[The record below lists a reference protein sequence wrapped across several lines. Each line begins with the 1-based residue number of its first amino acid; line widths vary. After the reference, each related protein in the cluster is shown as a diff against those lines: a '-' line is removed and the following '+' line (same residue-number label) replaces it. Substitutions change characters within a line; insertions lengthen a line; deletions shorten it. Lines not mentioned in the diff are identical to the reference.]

1 MKCFNCGKETNAY
14 LCPEC
19 RTEEILDKLIPQML
33 SYKAD
38 LCEFP
43 HLAEY
48 VATLTEER
56 EVRKC
61 TPEILAAIPTEL
73 AEYYCCLYY
82 RYEEK
87 DHLESAIENY
97 LSKHDWIEEK
107 SQNLVGY
114 LINYYLPNNFVKPGA
129 WCDWISKTE
138 GIYCELYGIAAKYFA
153 MIGEYDLSDQMVE
166 KGLACDSFLYSD
178 KIKMQKTL
186 EKQKIDTER
195 YRTKDPYWP
204 QRKPGESNES
214 LEARCRSVAMFYD
227 EKGIPHKRIESK
239 PQKVEEDA
247 FIQPKE
253 CFDLPESYC
262 AFWCMPA
269 FSAVS
274 AKPIYQIAAVKV
286 DRGNI
291 TDEFQSFIRPWDG
304 GEAVRKSAAKEAGV
318 ALSVIEGA
326 EDVDQ
331 VMVKFFDFVG
341 DVVLASAGAL
351 GDQKKLLCRAARYS
365 GMKSLPNKLYDLL
378 DLAGETDS
386 KFDFKNRAEL
396 LEMLGIA
403 EGADALGKAKANV
416 ELCNAL
422 KNYGV

>member
-1 MKCFNCGKETNAY
+1 MKCFNCGKETKEY
-14 LCPEC
+14 LCPDC
-19 RTEEILDKLIPQML
+19 CNTEVLDKLIPQML

-43 HLAEY
+43 YLAEY

-61 TPEILAAIPTEL
+61 IPEILAAIPTEL

-87 DHLESAIENY
+87 GKLESAIENY
-97 LSKHDWIEEK
+97 LSKHDWIEGK
-107 SQNLVGY
+107 SQNLVLY
-114 LINYYLPNNFVKPGA
+114 LIDFYLPNDFVKPKA
-129 WCDWISKTE
+129 WCDWITKTE
-138 GIYCELYGIAAKYFA
+138 GVYCELYEMAAKYFA
-153 MIGEYDLSDQMVE
+153 MIGEYDLSNQLAE
-166 KGLACDSFLYSD
+166 KGLACERFFYSN
-178 KIKMQKTL
+178 KERMQVKLNDQKVKT
-186 EKQKIDTER
+186 QS
-195 YRTKDPYWP
+195 YRTKAPYWP
-204 QRKPGESNES
+204 KRKKGESDES
-214 LEARCRSVAMFYD
+214 LETRCRSVAMFYD
-227 EKGIPHKRIESK
+227 EKGISYPRIESK
-239 PQKVEEDA
+239 PKKVKEDA
-247 FIQPKE
+247 FIQPRD
-253 CFDLPESYC
+253 CFDLPENYC

-304 GEAVRKSAAKEAGV
+304 GEAVRKSAAKEVGV
-318 ALSVIEGA
+318 PLSVIEGA

-341 DVVLASAGAL
+341 DAVLVSTGAL
-351 GDQKKLLCRAARYS
+351 GDQKKLLCRAARYA
-365 GMKSLPNKLYDLL
+365 GMKSLPNELYDLL

-416 ELCNAL
+416 ELCNIL